1 MFLVRYSLLLSLCLV
16 QINLS
21 AQWKKIYT
29 PYTND
34 LFDVCQVP
42 GKVYAAGQGST
53 VLQSSDSGKS
63 WQKLSLTIPSNLR
76 TVYFFDS
83 LTGLVSGENARI
95 QKTYN
100 GGKTWTQKYVRTA
113 AFAYD
118 IDFSGNKGI
127 AVGKDLLAI
136 SSADGGETWTVDT
149 TPQVRKQLN
158 SVSIS
163 PSGNCWTVGDSGFI
177 FRKHLSEK
185 KWTPVP
191 SGTII
196 NLTNVSTIGD
206 SFIIITGG
214 MPDTALVGKH
224 LNILLFSFDN
234 GQTWL
239 STTLKELK
247 TIYSAYFFNED
258 TGFICGTNG
267 IISKSY
273 QIFNQR
279 SQQLS
284 GTASA
289 LNKVHFFN
297 NNGLIVGDG
306 GTILRSTNRG
316 GQGLH
321 LVSASRSPLQI
332 FPNPSAG
339 SFTIQNINETIVSV
353 KAFDSHG
360 REITI
365 SKNTENYSLPHAGIY
380 TIQILLNNGEHW
392 HSTIRIH

>member
-1 MFLVRYSLLLSLCLV
+1 MLLSLCFTQLS
-16 QINLS
+16 LS

-29 PYTND
+29 NYSND
-34 LFDVCQVP
+34 LFDLHQVP

-53 VLQSSDSGKS
+53 VIQSSDSGKS
-63 WQKLSLTIPSNLR
+63 WKKLSLSIPSNLR

-83 LTGLVSGENARI
+83 LTGMVSGENARI

-113 AFAYD
+113 AYTYD
-118 IDFSGNKGI
+118 MTFNGNAGI

-136 SSADGGETWTVDT
+136 SSVDAGETWTVDT
-149 TPQVRKQLN
+149 TPLVRKQLN

-177 FRKHLSEK
+177 FRKQLSEK
-185 KWTPVP
+185 KWIPVN

-206 SFIIITGG
+206 SVIIITGG
-214 MPDTALVGKH
+214 MPDTAQVGKH
-224 LNILLFSFDN
+224 LNILLLSNDN
-234 GQTWL
+234 GASWL
-239 STTLKELK
+239 STTLPELK
-247 TIYSAYFFNED
+247 TIYSAYFFDAD

-273 QIFNQR
+273 QIFNYR

-284 GTASA
+284 GTATA
-289 LNKVHFFN
+289 LNKIEFYN

-316 GQGLH
+316 GRGLNTS
-321 LVSASRSPLQI
+321 LLSVSPIRLY
-332 FPNPSAG
+332 PNPNNG
-339 SFTIQNINETIVSV
+339 NFTISHSESSILSV
-353 KAFDSHG
+353 KAFDGTGKEVIVNNHKDIYSIPASG
-360 REITI
+360 TYTLQIQL
-365 SKNTENYSLPHAGIY
+365 ENG
-380 TIQILLNNGEHW
+380 QMW
-392 HSTIRIH
+392 HSTIVIH